1 MRPDRK
7 QQFSCRACL
16 HISLLVVA
24 LLLVGLTGCRSN
36 YSYATF
42 RAQAEAALSGNKIKK
57 AKELYSVIYQQENK
71 AETAL
76 PERTTWAFYR
86 LGVIAE
92 VMGEVQLA
100 KGYYWGDKIDEGFY
114 QVNPAVEWL
123 AEAGWQHL
131 DEGNPPRSLD
141 EILALEKSGQKKTTQ
156 IAEKKKREVVIPADR
171 AMPVQAPVT
180 GDKPYSRTFQRSLTP
195 PRPGAPEPFRVFY

>member
-1 MRPDRK
+1 VSDRK
-7 QQFSCRACL
+7 NGSGARVYL
-16 HISLLVVA
+16 GLLAVA
-24 LLLVGLTGCRSN
+24 LLFTVLTGCRSSYN
-36 YSYATF
+36 YATF
-42 RAQAEAALSGNKIKK
+42 RAQAEAALSGNKVKK
-57 AKELYSVIYQQENK
+57 AKELYSVIYQHENK
-71 AETAL
+71 AETPL

-92 VMGEVQLA
+92 VMGDVQLA

-123 AEAGWQHL
+123 AEAGWQNL
-131 DEGNPPRSLD
+131 DEGNPPRTLD
-141 EILALEKSGQKKTTQ
+141 EILELEKSGQKKTVQTV
-156 IAEKKKREVVIPADR
+156 EKKKREIVIPADR
-171 AMPVQAPVT
+171 AMPVQAPVA

>member
-1 MRPDRK
+1 MSDRK
-7 QQFSCRACL
+7 NGSGARVYL
-16 HISLLVVA
+16 GLLAVA
-24 LLLVGLTGCRSN
+24 LLFTVLTGCRSSYN
-36 YSYATF
+36 YATF
-42 RAQAEAALSGNKIKK
+42 RAQAEAALSGNKVKK
-57 AKELYSVIYQQENK
+57 AKELYSVIYQHENK
-71 AETAL
+71 AETPL

-92 VMGEVQLA
+92 VMGDVQLA

-123 AEAGWQHL
+123 AEAGWQNL
-131 DEGNPPRSLD
+131 DEGNPPRTLD
-141 EILALEKSGQKKTTQ
+141 EILELEKSGQKKTVQTV
-156 IAEKKKREVVIPADR
+156 EKKKREVVIPADR
-171 AMPVQAPVT
+171 AMPVQAPVA

>member
-1 MRPDRK
+1 VSDRK
-7 QQFSCRACL
+7 NGSGARVYL
-16 HISLLVVA
+16 GLLAVA
-24 LLLVGLTGCRSN
+24 LLFTVLTGCRSSYN
-36 YSYATF
+36 YATF
-42 RAQAEAALSGNKIKK
+42 RAQAEAALSGNKVKK
-57 AKELYSVIYQQENK
+57 AKELYSVIYQHENK
-71 AETAL
+71 AETPL

-92 VMGEVQLA
+92 VMGDVQLA

-123 AEAGWQHL
+123 AEAGWQNL
-131 DEGNPPRSLD
+131 DEGNPPRTLD
-141 EILALEKSGQKKTTQ
+141 EILELEKSGQKKTVQTV
-156 IAEKKKREVVIPADR
+156 EKKKREVVIPADR
-171 AMPVQAPVT
+171 AMPVQAPVA

>member
-1 MRPDRK
+1 MSDRK
-7 QQFSCRACL
+7 NGSGARVHFG
-16 HISLLVVA
+16 LLVVA
-24 LLLVGLTGCRSN
+24 LLFTVLTGCRSSYN
-36 YSYATF
+36 YATF
-42 RAQAEAALSGNKIKK
+42 RAQAEAALSGNKVKK
-57 AKELYSVIYQQENK
+57 AKELYSVIYQHENK
-71 AETAL
+71 AETPL

-92 VMGEVQLA
+92 VMGDVQLA

-123 AEAGWQHL
+123 AEAGWQNL
-131 DEGNPPRSLD
+131 DEGNPPRTLD
-141 EILALEKSGQKKTTQ
+141 EILELEKSGQKKTVQTV
-156 IAEKKKREVVIPADR
+156 EKKKREVVIPADR
-171 AMPVQAPVT
+171 AMPVQAPVA

>member
-1 MRPDRK
+1 VSDRK
-7 QQFSCRACL
+7 NGSGVRVHL
-16 HISLLVVA
+16 GLLVVA
-24 LLLVGLTGCRSN
+24 LLFTVLTGCRSSYN
-36 YSYATF
+36 YATF
-42 RAQAEAALSGNKIKK
+42 RAQAETALSGNKVKK
-57 AKELYSVIYQQENK
+57 AKELYSVIYQHENK
-71 AETAL
+71 AETPL

-92 VMGEVQLA
+92 VMGDVQLA

-123 AEAGWQHL
+123 AEAGWQNL
-131 DEGNPPRSLD
+131 DEGNPPRTLD
-141 EILALEKSGQKKTTQ
+141 EILELEKSGQKKTVQTV
-156 IAEKKKREVVIPADR
+156 EKKKREIVIPADR
-171 AMPVQAPVT
+171 AMPVQAPVA

>member
-1 MRPDRK
+1 MTGREK
-7 QQFSCRACL
+7 SFSWRVCL
-16 HISLLVVA
+16 CWAPLLVA
-24 LLLVGLTGCRSN
+24 FLLTGLTGCRSS
-36 YSYATF
+36 YSYAAF
-42 RAQAEAALSGNKIKK
+42 RAQAEAALSGNKVKK
-57 AKELYSVIYQQENK
+57 AKELYSVIYQHENK
-71 AETAL
+71 TEAPL

-123 AEAGWQHL
+123 AEAGWEHL
-131 DEGNPPRSLD
+131 DEGNPPRTLD
-141 EILALEKSGQKKTTQ
+141 EILALEKSGQKKTAQTT
-156 IAEKKKREVVIPADR
+156 EKKKREVVIPTDR
-171 AMPVQAPVT
+171 EMPVQAPVA

>member
-1 MRPDRK
+1 VSDRK
-7 QQFSCRACL
+7 NGSGARVHFG
-16 HISLLVVA
+16 LLVVA
-24 LLLVGLTGCRSN
+24 LLFTVLTGCRSSYN
-36 YSYATF
+36 YATF
-42 RAQAEAALSGNKIKK
+42 RAQAETALSGNKVKK
-57 AKELYSVIYQQENK
+57 AKELYSVIYQHENK
-71 AETAL
+71 AETPL

-92 VMGEVQLA
+92 VMGDVQLA

-123 AEAGWQHL
+123 AEAGWQNL
-131 DEGNPPRSLD
+131 DEGNPPRTLD
-141 EILALEKSGQKKTTQ
+141 EILELEKSGQKKTVQTV
-156 IAEKKKREVVIPADR
+156 EKKKREIVIPADR
-171 AMPVQAPVT
+171 AMPVQAPVA